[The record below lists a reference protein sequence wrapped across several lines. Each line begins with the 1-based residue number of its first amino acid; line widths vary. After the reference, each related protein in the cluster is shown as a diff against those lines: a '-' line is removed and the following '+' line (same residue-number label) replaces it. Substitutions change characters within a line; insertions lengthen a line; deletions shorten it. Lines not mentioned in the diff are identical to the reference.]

1 MVTVLSDGL
10 VAFCRV
16 AAMALVALLG
26 ACASLTVADT
36 VPLSPSAL
44 APPDSDS
51 ISVGGYRLSALSA
64 PGYAPDLLVLVA
76 MSGGGKRSASFGYGA
91 LKGMREVSVPLPGG
105 PSPLLHQVSAIAGVS
120 GGSFPAAYY
129 GLYHDAAFG
138 RFETDFLYQDTE
150 SYIWGIYLLPWNWTW
165 LADPLVGTND
175 FMERVYDRAMFH
187 GATYRDL
194 AQRGRP
200 VIGVGATDLAYGNP
214 VLFTQESFDLICSD
228 IEKFPLARAVAA
240 SNGFPGLFS
249 PITLTNHAADCG
261 GRRPGWLRQISDAE
275 RRDPLS
281 RLGVQAQLADRYLDQ
296 EKTRYLHLV
305 DGGVADNL
313 ALRGAGSVMQGLGQV
328 PTDLRRRGLYQVRRI
343 LVLSIDGQGAQDA
356 SIAQHRV
363 VGGLFSLLGLVSG
376 AQIDRYNFETLTAVT
391 EQVHEFARVIAQV
404 RCADAKVIDGAR
416 CDDVSGAL
424 IHISLA
430 AMPEGPEKAALL
442 AIPTGLTLRPQDVDM
457 LVAAGEAAVT
467 GSARLRDFLADY
479 PARRVEARS
488 RP

>member
-1 MVTVLSDGL
+1 M
-10 VAFCRV
+10 
-16 AAMALVALLG
+16 
-26 ACASLTVADT
+26 
-36 VPLSPSAL
+36 PLA
-44 APPDSDS
+44 
-51 ISVGGYRLSALSA
+51 R
-64 PGYAPDLLVLVA
+64 
-76 MSGGGKRSASFGYGA
+76 
-91 LKGMREVSVPLPGG
+91 G
-105 PSPLLHQVSAIAGVS
+105 PSSLLHQVSAIAGVS

-296 EKTRYLHLV
+296 TKTRYLHLV

-313 ALRGAGSVMQGLGQV
+313 ALRAGGSVMQGLGQV
-328 PTDLRRRGLYQVRRI
+328 PTDLQRRGLYQVRRI
-343 LVLSIDGQGAQDA
+343 LVLSIDGQGAQGA
-356 SIAQHRV
+356 SIVQHRV

-416 CDDVSGAL
+416 CDDVSGVL

-442 AIPTGLTLRPQDVDM
+442 AIPTGLTLKPQDVDM

-467 GSARLRDFLADY
+467 GSARLRAFLADY
-479 PARRVEARS
+479 PARRVMARS
-488 RP
+488 SP